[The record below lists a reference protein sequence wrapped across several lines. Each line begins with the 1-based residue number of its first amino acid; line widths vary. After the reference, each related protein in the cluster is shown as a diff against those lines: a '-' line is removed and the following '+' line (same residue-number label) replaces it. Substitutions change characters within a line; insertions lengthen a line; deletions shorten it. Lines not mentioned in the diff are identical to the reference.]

1 VLRRGEPWGSEP
13 DGAPAVQVE
22 GDDAAL
28 AAAAAGHRG
37 ELIKF
42 VPGASSDIARALGLS
57 TMASA
62 GTTEIPLDALELDDG
77 TTVSNAAV
85 VGVPPDRLGRRRR
98 RRSVRVEVDGR
109 LVFDGTATSVVVATG
124 QFVRGADLVPRGH
137 PGDGR
142 LEVQVYALDPG
153 QRARMRRRLGVGTHV
168 PHPGITEASGR
179 HVVVATRRPWP
190 LELDAHRAA
199 SRSRLS
205 LRVVPSAY
213 RLLV

>member
-1 VLRRGEPWGSEP
+1 VIRRGEPWGSEP
-13 DGAPAVQVE
+13 DGGPDVQVE

-28 AAAAAGHRG
+28 AGAAGRHRG
-37 ELIKF
+37 ELIRF
-42 VPGASSDIARALGLS
+42 VPSPSSDIARALGLS
-57 TMASA
+57 STGPA
-62 GTTEIPLDALELDDG
+62 GATEIPLDALELDDG

-85 VGVPPDRLGRRRR
+85 VGVPPDQLGRRQRR
-98 RRSVRVEVDGR
+98 RPVRVEVDGR
-109 LVFDGTATSVVVATG
+109 VVFDGPATSVVVATG

-153 QRARMRRRLGVGTHV
+153 QRAPMRRRLVVGTHV

-179 HVVVATRRPWP
+179 QVAVITGRPWL

-199 SRSRLS
+199 PRSRLS
-205 LRVVPSAY
+205 LSVVPSAY

>member
-1 VLRRGEPWGSEP
+1 MIRRGEPWGNKP
-13 DGAPAVQVE
+13 DGAPGVQVE

-28 AAAAAGHRG
+28 AAAAARHRG
-37 ELIKF
+37 GLIRF
-42 VPGASSDIARALGLS
+42 VPNPSSDIARAIGLS
-57 TMASA
+57 TEGPA
-62 GTTEIPLDALELDDG
+62 GATEISLDALELDDG
-77 TTVSNAAV
+77 TTLSNAAV

-98 RRSVRVEVDGR
+98 RRPVRVEVDGR
-109 LVFDGTATSVVVATG
+109 VVFDGPATSIVVATG

-142 LEVQVYALDPG
+142 VEVQVYALDPG
-153 QRARMRRRLGVGTHV
+153 QRAPMRRRLVVGTHV

-179 HVVVATRRPWP
+179 RVVVMTRRPWP

-199 SRSRLS
+199 PRSRVSLS
-205 LRVVPSAY
+205 VVPSAY